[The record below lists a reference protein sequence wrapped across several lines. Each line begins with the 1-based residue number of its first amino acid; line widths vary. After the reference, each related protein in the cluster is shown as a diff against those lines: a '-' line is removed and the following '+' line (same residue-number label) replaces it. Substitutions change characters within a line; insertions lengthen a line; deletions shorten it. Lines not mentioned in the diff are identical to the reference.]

1 MNRNKKE
8 FVLKILIYIIV
19 LIGAFVMVMPFFWMV
34 SNSLKESGDIFTW
47 PPQLVPGSPTLINYY
62 RVLTETPI
70 ARYFYNSLIVALAV
84 TFFNLFFDALAGYTF
99 AKRRFPGRDII
110 FLFILGTLMIPGQVT
125 MIPSF
130 LILKSIPLFGGNSI
144 LGVGGSGWLDSY
156 YGLIVPGVASA
167 FGIFLMRQ
175 FMLSVPDE
183 ILDAARI
190 DGCSEFGL
198 FLKIALPLSKPALAS
213 LAIFTFNHSWNSFL
227 WPLIVTRSPEIRT
240 LPLGLALFVGKNS
253 ANWNY
258 IFAGS
263 VLATLPI
270 LIVFF
275 TSQKQFIK
283 GITLGSM
290 KG

>member
-1 MNRNKKE
+1 M
-8 FVLKILIYIIV
+8 VL
-19 LIGAFVMVMPFFWMV
+19 PFFWMV
-34 SNSLKESGDIFTW
+34 SNSIKESADIFSW
-47 PPQLVPGSPTLINYY
+47 PPQLIPKSITFENYY
-62 RVLTETPI
+62 LVVTKTPI
-70 ARYFYNSLIVALAV
+70 IRYFLNSLFVGVAV
-84 TFFNLFFDALAGYTF
+84 TLFNLFFDALAGYTF

-110 FLFILGTLMIPGQVT
+110 FVLILGTLMIPGQVT

-130 LILKSIPLFGGNSI
+130 LILKSIPFFGGNNI

-175 FMLSVPDE
+175 FMLTLPDE

-198 FLKIALPLSKPALAS
+198 FWRMALPTSKPALAS
-213 LAIFTFNHSWNSFL
+213 LAIFTFNGAWNNFL
-227 WPLIVTRSPEIRT
+227 WPLIITRSPELRT

-253 ANWNY
+253 ADWSY

-263 VLATLPI
+263 ILATLPI
-270 LIVFF
+270 LLVFF
-275 TSQKQFIK
+275 AAQKQFIE
-283 GITLGSM
+283 GITLSGT